1 MKKVILSGHIQVP
14 EAELEEIREAL
25 TEHITLTLNEAGCLV
40 FDVKE
45 KENPVGT
52 FTVYEEF
59 GSKEAFEF
67 HQKRVKE
74 SKWGA
79 ITKNVTRNDQI
90 EGME

>member
-1 MKKVILSGHIQVP
+1 MKKVILSGSIQVP
-14 EAELEEIREAL
+14 EAELEAIRDAL
-25 TEHITLTLNEAGCLV
+25 TEHVALTLNEEGCLL
-40 FDVKE
+40 FEVKE

-59 GSKEAFEF
+59 NSKEAFEF

-79 ITKNVTRNDQI
+79 ITTNVTRNYQI